1 MRNVFCFLL
10 IWFLHLGLYAQS
22 WIGSPSMA
30 TTPPAVTIEESTQN
44 QIRFVVAFHGFYSTE
59 IQENG
64 QIFQRISM
72 PGCGF
77 FGEIGQ
83 AELPILKKMVA
94 VPESAM
100 AHVSFN
106 IKQSETLSNYN
117 IYPNP
122 SYATEELS
130 DGISYPIETF
140 AINSDFYSQNTNIP
154 SSHGVYSQDGYF
166 RSQRFIEVTL
176 YPFRYNPALREVLF
190 AKEIEVTI
198 TFDSPQ
204 SPLQRNT
211 GIFNKVASSA
221 FINYETDGKS
231 AIENDMV
238 LSRGTTTYMSGNVA
252 NNLPQSSD
260 YLVIYDDMFSVN
272 QEPHDEIKRLC
283 EHRAFYN
290 GFDVAA
296 VSIKDVLNSFTS
308 NTTTYINETKL
319 KNFIRSFYKNS
330 SAKRT
335 LDGKLGYVLLI
346 GKPLS
351 KTLADTDNT
360 KVPTSFIHETIAH
373 YDSDAYFDINNFCA
387 SDYFLSCVSGS
398 DSIGDL
404 FIGRFS
410 VTNRDE
416 LYNLV
421 EKTINT
427 EILYNPIAQK
437 NILYAAGK
445 GGNSLHLHNMFQDIT
460 TGYMLNSIL
469 CYSFPTSAIDSIIDC
484 LNKGTHHFYFSA
496 HGIPTM
502 WSIAP
507 GQGLSIDML
516 KARLNNTSAQ
526 GLCTSLSCSSAMPD
540 STIRSL
546 GEVLTT
552 YAPNKGFSAFLG
564 ASRGTDFHLDISN
577 AQTPTRFYEY
587 LPYSLY
593 HDLSSIVGEI
603 LLSSIIN
610 TNTVDTYSKFNFN
623 LLGDPAL
630 NIMAHGMEVSNC
642 ITLPQNTTI
651 SSPLTIKAGGCLKIP
666 ENGVLHFANKGSI
679 QVMPGGVLEIGSRA
693 KISGE
698 AIDSRASISIFGEGL
713 TIGSQVEISNIDRV
727 SLFLTHSVMPKFQ
740 FRNVKFNNA
749 PLYATKCIVDIDSC
763 SFENRSDIVS
773 NNCDLTVAKSEFVR
787 SGITTFKPI
796 GIDPI
801 PGLSART
808 IITDNTFSGTGSYTY
823 HITNTPGLTTT
834 SNAAI
839 KLDNVPEYYLSD
851 NEISNCDEALVLN
864 NSGTRENRLHNITR
878 NVIRN
883 CRIGSTLYNSYG
895 LYNRNKVCN
904 NHIGVRLFNN
914 SCFYFNNTPVVNE
927 EDKQELVANSSHQ
940 LYSSNG
946 TFPLNFRYNSVQGG
960 NTTPWIYNDTY
971 TSRYI
976 NVSNNHWGDNEQ
988 FEPDQVFNMP
998 DLFIWTPFWDG
1009 LPTGKSSNNTPEE
1022 AEFQMALSLIDC
1034 GDYLSA
1040 RTALRAIIESYSE
1053 SDFATAALKE
1063 LFRIESICDNDY
1075 AGLKSY
1081 LKSNP
1086 TITASANLHPTADFL
1101 SARCDVVCKDYQ
1113 SAIDWYE
1120 NRLSGEISYQD
1131 SIFAVIDLG
1140 DIYWN
1145 IQLDSLSKANPEL
1158 HLLSTEQSKSFES
1171 HQNVKDRLLSTLP
1184 KQTESIMTL
1193 LADNNSGVCTSRI
1206 VSVTPNPA
1214 KADVTITYYTDSPAL
1229 SEIKIYGANGS
1240 LVDMPRRPKHLSEGY
1255 YAIRIDISHLNSGL
1269 YLVTLQIDQKNVDT
1283 EKLLIK

>member
-204 SPLQRNT
+204 PPLQRNT

-252 NNLPQSSD
+252 NNLPQSCD
-260 YLVIYDDMFSVN
+260 YLVIYDDVFSVN

-296 VSIKDVLNSFTS
+296 VSIKDILNSFTS

-319 KNFIRSFYKNS
+319 KNFIRSVYNQS
-330 SAKRT
+330 NAKRT

-360 KVPTSFIHETIAH
+360 KVPTSFIHNVC
-373 YDSDAYFDINNFCA
+373 YDSTINHQASICA
-387 SDYFLSCVSGS
+387 SDYFLSCVSGP

-410 VTNRDE
+410 VTNEKE
-416 LYNLV
+416 LHNLV
-421 EKTINT
+421 EKTINK

-437 NILYAAGK
+437 NILYAEGK
-445 GGNSLHLHNMFQDIT
+445 AANSSQLHEMFQEIT
-460 TGYMLNSIL
+460 TGYTLNSL
-469 CYSFPTSAIDSIIDC
+469 LSPLPSSAIDSIIDC
-484 LNKGTHHFYFSA
+484 LNEGTHHFYFSA

-516 KARLNNTSAQ
+516 TARLDNTSAQ
-526 GLCTSLSCSSAMPD
+526 GLCTSLSCSSARPD

-552 YAPNKGFSAFLG
+552 YAPDKGFSAFLG
-564 ASRGTDFHLDISN
+564 ASRYTQFNLDSPGSH
-577 AQTPTRFYEY
+577 TPSRFYEY

-593 HDLSSIVGEI
+593 HNHSTVVGEM

-610 TNTVDTYSKFNFN
+610 TNSVDTYSKFNFN

-651 SSPLTIKAGGCLKIP
+651 SSPLTIKEGGCLKIP

-679 QVMPGGVLEIGSRA
+679 QVMPGGILEIGSRA

-727 SLFLTHSVMPKFQ
+727 SLFSTHSVMPEFQ

-749 PLYATKCIVDIDSC
+749 PLYTTKCIVDIDSC

-773 NNCDLTVAKSEFVR
+773 NNCDLTVAKNEFVR
-787 SGITTFKPI
+787 SGVTTFKPM
-796 GIDPI
+796 GANPI
-801 PGLSART
+801 PGLSVRT
-808 IITDNTFSGTGSYTY
+808 RIADNTFSATGNFSY

-839 KLDNVPEYYLSD
+839 KLDNISEYYISG

-927 EDKQELVANSSHQ
+927 EDKQELVANRTHQ

-960 NTTPWIYNDTY
+960 NTDKWIYNDTY
-971 TSRYI
+971 SSRYI
-976 NVSNNHWGDNEQ
+976 HVSNNHWGNNEQ
-988 FEPDQVFNMP
+988 FDPNQVFNSP
-998 DLFIWTPFWDG
+998 NSFIWTPFWNG
-1009 LPTGKSSNNTPEE
+1009 LPTGKSNNSAAEDV
-1022 AEFQMALSLIDC
+1022 EFQTVLDLIDS
-1034 GDYLSA
+1034 GEYLLA
-1040 RTALRAIIESYSE
+1040 RTALKTFVENHPE

-1063 LFRIESICDNDY
+1063 LFRVEAMCDNDY

-1086 TITASANLHPTADFL
+1086 TITASADLFPTSDFL
-1101 SARCDVVCKDYQ
+1101 SARCDVVCNNYQ

-1193 LADNNSGVCTSRI
+1193 LADNNSGVRTSRI

>member
-1 MRNVFCFLL
+1 MRNVFCFLS
-10 IWFLHLGLYAQS
+10 IWLLHLGLYSQT
-22 WIGSPSMA
+22 WIGDPNMA
-30 TTPPAVTIEESTQN
+30 TTPPSVTVEQSTHN
-44 QIRFVVAFHGFYSTE
+44 QIKFTVAFHGFFSMET
-59 IQENG
+59 QENG
-64 QIFQRISM
+64 LVFQRISI
-72 PGCGF
+72 PGCGS

-117 IYPNP
+117 IYPHP

-176 YPFRYNPALREVLF
+176 YPFRYNPALKELLF

-204 SPLQRNT
+204 PPLQRNT

-221 FINYETDGKS
+221 FINYEADGKS

-252 NNLPQSSD
+252 NNLPQSCD

-296 VSIKDVLNSFTS
+296 VSIKDVLNSSTS
-308 NTTTYINETKL
+308 SATTYINETKL
-319 KNFIRSFYKNS
+319 KNFIRSVYNQS
-330 SAKRT
+330 NARRT

-360 KVPTSFIHETIAH
+360 KVPTSFIHNVSLMPSHPNYGSI
-373 YDSDAYFDINNFCA
+373 CA
-387 SDYFLSCVSGS
+387 SDYFLSCVSS
-398 DSIGDL
+398 LDTIGDL

-410 VTNRDE
+410 VANARE
-416 LYNLV
+416 LHNQI
-421 EKTINT
+421 EKTINK
-427 EILYNPIAQK
+427 EISYNPIANK
-437 NILYAAGK
+437 NILYAEGK
-445 GGNSLHLHNMFQDIT
+445 GCDAPILRLFLKKIT
-460 TGYMLNSIL
+460 SGYTVNFVLKSNQV
-469 CYSFPTSAIDSIIDC
+469 SAIDSIFDC
-484 LNKGTHHFYFSA
+484 LNKGSHHFYFNT
-496 HGIPTM
+496 HGTTTNWGI
-502 WSIAP
+502 
-507 GQGLSIDML
+507 GQGLDINTL
-516 KARLNNTSAQ
+516 TTRLNNTSSQ
-526 GLCTSLSCSSAMPD
+526 GLCTSLSCGSAAAD

-564 ASRGTDFHLDISN
+564 GSRATQYAVYAES
-577 AQTPTRFYEY
+577 PYPPSEFYEY
-587 LPYSLY
+587 LPYSIY
-593 HDLSSIVGEI
+593 HNLSTIVGEI

-610 TNTVDTYSKFNFN
+610 TNSVDTYSKFNFN

-630 NIMAHGMEVSNC
+630 NIMAHGIEVSNC
-642 ITLPQNTTI
+642 ITLPSNTNI

-666 ENGVLHFANKGSI
+666 ENGALHFANKGSI
-679 QVMPGGVLEIGSRA
+679 QVIPGGLLEIGNQA

-698 AIDSRASISIFGEGL
+698 TTNSQAAISVYGDGFIVGK
-713 TIGSQVEISNIDRV
+713 QVEINSLERI
-727 SLFLTHSVMPKFQ
+727 SLFSTHSVMPKLHFGGI
-740 FRNVKFNNA
+740 KFNNA
-749 PLYATKCIVDIDSC
+749 PVYTTKCIVDIDSC

-773 NNCDLTVAKSEFVR
+773 NNCELTVTNSEFVR
-787 SGITTFKPI
+787 SGVTTFKPM
-796 GIDPI
+796 GTAPI
-801 PGLSART
+801 SGLSAKT

-823 HITNTPGLTTT
+823 HITNTPGLTT
-834 SNAAI
+834 SSKAAI
-839 KLDNVPEYYLSD
+839 KLDNISEYYISG
-851 NEISNCDEALVLN
+851 NEISSCEEALVLN
-864 NSGTRENRLHNITR
+864 NSGTRENRLHNISR
-878 NVIRN
+878 NMIRN

-895 LYNRNKVCN
+895 IYNRNKVRN

-927 EDKQELVANSSHQ
+927 EDKQELVGNSTHQ

-946 TFPLNFRYNSVQGG
+946 TFPLNFRYNSVHGG

-1009 LPTGKSSNNTPEE
+1009 LPTGKSNNSTPEE

-1040 RTALRAIIESYSE
+1040 KTALKMIIGNYSE

-1063 LFRIESICDNDY
+1063 LFRIESMCNNDY
-1075 AGLKSY
+1075 VGLKSY

-1086 TITASANLHPTADFL
+1086 TITASANLFPTSDFL
-1101 SARCDVVCKDYQ
+1101 SARCDVVCKNYQ

-1145 IQLDSLSKANPEL
+1145 IQLDSLSKANLEL

-1171 HQNVKDRLLSTLP
+1171 HQDVKDRLLSTLP
-1184 KQTESIMTL
+1184 KQTESFLTL
-1193 LADNNSGVCTSRI
+1193 LADNNFGVHTSRI
-1206 VSVTPNPA
+1206 VSITPNPG

-1240 LVDMPRRPKHLSEGY
+1240 SVNMPRRPKHLSEGY
-1255 YAIRIDISHLNSGL
+1255 YTIHFDTSHLNPGL
-1269 YLVTLQIDQKNVDT
+1269 YLVILQVDQKNVDT